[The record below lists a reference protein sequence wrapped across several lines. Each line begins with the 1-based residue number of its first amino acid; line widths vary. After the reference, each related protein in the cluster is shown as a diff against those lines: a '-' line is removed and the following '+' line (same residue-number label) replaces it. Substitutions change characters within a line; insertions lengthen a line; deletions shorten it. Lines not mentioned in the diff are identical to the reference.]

1 MLTPAGIDD
10 VSEKW
15 KIMTV
20 REKSLVIAAFL
31 NEYGEHATWEEWCSF
46 LQEHQAKGFEWTH
59 SAD

>member
-10 VSEKW
+10 VLEEW

-31 NEYGEHATWEEWCSF
+31 NEYGEHATWEEWRSF
-46 LQEHQAKGFEWTH
+46 LQKRQANGFEWVQFV
-59 SAD
+59 D